1 MTEILSGTV
10 VHWNPGN
17 PPVFDPAGTEQI
29 VVNLPNGSDDRMAVV
44 AIVAQYI
51 RDLPGARQAGM
62 LADASN
68 GLVRVI
74 DLKRTQ
80 SRRFGRHSIGTDSSV
95 NAI

>member
-17 PPVFDPAGTEQI
+17 PPVFDPGGTKQV
-29 VVNLPNGSDDRMAVV
+29 VVNLPNGSNNELAVV

-51 RDLPGARQAGM
+51 RDLPVAGQAGM
-62 LADASN
+62 LTDASN

-74 DLKRTQ
+74 DLKRTP
-80 SRRFGRHSIGTDSSV
+80 IP
-95 NAI
+95 

>member
-44 AIVAQYI
+44 AIQ
-51 RDLPGARQAGM
+51 G
-62 LADASN
+62 
-68 GLVRVI
+68 
-74 DLKRTQ
+74 
-80 SRRFGRHSIGTDSSV
+80 HIGTQL
-95 NAI
+95 